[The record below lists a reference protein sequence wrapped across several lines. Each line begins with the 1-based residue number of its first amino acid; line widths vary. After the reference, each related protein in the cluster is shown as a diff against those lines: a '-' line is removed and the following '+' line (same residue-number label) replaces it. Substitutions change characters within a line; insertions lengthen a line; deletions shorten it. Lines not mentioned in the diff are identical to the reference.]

1 MAQDEI
7 MREPVYNPEDG
18 DKIFID
24 AMRRG
29 DIERVIALYEPNA
42 ILVRPDGQ
50 KAVGHE
56 EIRKYIEQEAARK
69 ASYVIEDIAT
79 VLNGDGS
86 IAMTRMRMS
95 VSWIGRDGSQKTF
108 RTRTAEVMRKQL
120 DGTWLFVIDSPWPEM
135 IK

>member
-1 MAQDEI
+1 MA
-7 MREPVYNPEDG
+7 RGPAYSPEDG

-24 AMRRG
+24 AMTRG
-29 DIERVIALYEPNA
+29 DIDTIIALYEPNA

-56 EIRKYIEQEAARK
+56 EIRKFLEQEAARK

-79 VLNGDGS
+79 VLTGDGS

-95 VSWIGRDGSQKTF
+95 VSWTGRDGKQKTF
-108 RTRTAEVMRKQL
+108 QSRTVEIMRKQF
-120 DGTWLFVIDSPWPEM
+120 DGTWLFVIDSPWPEV